1 VVVNVVQN
9 AYEALE
15 ERGVVRVA
23 LRRGAAG
30 SLGDGWVEIQVDD
43 DGPGMSDTTLERA
56 FIPFYTTKERGTGLG
71 LALCERLIRAQGGTI
86 QLRSRSGEGT
96 SVLIRLPLGAK
107 PAEES
112 H

>member
-1 VVVNVVQN
+1 M
-9 AYEALE
+9 LSSTI
-15 ERGVVRVA
+15 RVA
-23 LRRGAAG
+23 VRRSSA
-30 SLGDGWVEIQVDD
+30 GDGWVEIQVDD

-86 QLRSRSGEGT
+86 QLRSRTGEGT

-107 PAEES
+107 PAEEG